1 MCTPGCHGNRGR
13 PHKLVGEQ
21 KTQRPSS
28 TEARREKGRDG
39 EKNQISFFSRWGGVG
54 GVARWRVHIERRN
67 KYQEVVG
74 ENEGGWMDGWMVQ
87 VRRVHK

>member
-28 TEARREKGRDG
+28 AEGWREKGRDG
-39 EKNQISFFSRWGGVG
+39 EKNQISFFSRGWGSG
-54 GVARWRVHIERRN
+54 GGTVACTRRGKINIRRWWERMRR
-67 KYQEVVG
+67 G
-74 ENEGGWMDGWMVQ
+74 GGWMDGAGETSS
-87 VRRVHK
+87 